1 MKTNKGL
8 ILIALAAII
17 AVQAC
22 GPSEEELQQRE
33 QARLD
38 SLNQVRVQQM
48 EQARMD
54 SLSAVQRQQEEEAR
68 AAAEL
73 RTINYVSDG
82 AFSVQVG
89 SWRSE
94 TKANEHVAMWKSRG
108 FENAYSV
115 KFGNEATGNVW
126 FRVRLGNVASVAEA
140 EKLML
145 VLMEDHQTESW
156 IDNVR
161 K

>member
-1 MKTNKGL
+1 MKMNKGL
-8 ILIALAAII
+8 FLIALSAIVAI
-17 AVQAC
+17 QAC
-22 GPSEEELQQRE
+22 GPTEEELQQRE

-54 SLSAVQRQQEEEAR
+54 SLATVQRQQEEEAR

-73 RTINYVSDG
+73 RNINYVADG

-94 TKANEHVAMWKSRG
+94 SKANEHVTMWKSRG
-108 FENAYSV
+108 FENAYVV
-115 KFGNEATGNVW
+115 KFGNETTGDVW
-126 FRVRLGNVASVAEA
+126 FRVRMGNVSTLRDA

-145 VLMEDHQTESW
+145 VLMEDHQTPSW
-156 IDNVR
+156 MDNVR
-161 K
+161 

>member
-1 MKTNKGL
+1 MKTNKDL
-8 ILIALAAII
+8 FLIALFTVIAI
-17 AVQAC
+17 QAC

-38 SLNQVRVQQM
+38 SLNQVRVEQM
-48 EQARMD
+48 AQARMD
-54 SLSAVQRQQEEEAR
+54 SLAAVQRQQEEEAR

-73 RTINYVSDG
+73 RNINYVSDG
-82 AFSVQVG
+82 SFSVQIG

-94 TKANEHVAMWKSRG
+94 AKANEHVEMWKSRG
-108 FENAYSV
+108 FEKAYVV
-115 KFGNEATGNVW
+115 KFGDESTGDVW
-126 FRVRLGNVASVAEA
+126 FRVRMGNVATLAEA

-145 VLMEDHQTESW
+145 VLMADHQTESW

-161 K
+161 

>member
-1 MKTNKGL
+1 MKMNKGL
-8 ILIALAAII
+8 ILIALAAIA

-22 GPSEEELQQRE
+22 GPTEEELQQRE

-54 SLSAVQRQQEEEAR
+54 SLATVQRQQEEEAR

-82 AFSVQVG
+82 ALSVQVG

-94 TKANEHVAMWKSRG
+94 AKANEHVAMWKSRG

-115 KFGNEATGNVW
+115 KFGNESTGDVW

-140 EKLML
+140 ERLML
-145 VLMEDHQTESW
+145 VLMEDHQTQSW

-161 K
+161 R

>member
-8 ILIALAAII
+8 ILIALSAII

-38 SLNQVRVQQM
+38 SLNQVRIEQM

-54 SLSAVQRQQEEEAR
+54 SLAAVQRQQEEEAG
-68 AAAEL
+68 AAAAL
-73 RTINYVSDG
+73 RNISYDSDG

-94 TKANEHVAMWKSRG
+94 TKANEHVEIWKSRG
-108 FENAYSV
+108 FENAYAV
-115 KFGNEATGNVW
+115 KFGDESTGDVW
-126 FRVRLGNVASVAEA
+126 FRVRMGNVATLAEA

-145 VLMEDHQTESW
+145 VLMEDHQTKSW

-161 K
+161 